1 MKPSQQQ
8 LALIKLGFA
17 SFLCYFSMYAFRKPF
32 TAGTYDG
39 LVLWGISYKFI
50 LVIAQVLGYMCSKFF
65 GIKFIAELKPSQRIG
80 LILLLIGIAELAL
93 LGLALMPFPWNFP
106 FMILNGLPLGLIWG
120 IVFSF
125 LEGRKNTEI
134 LGSFL
139 AISFIISSG
148 VVKTVGRF
156 LITNFHMTEFWM
168 PFCTGLIFIL
178 PLLLSVWILQ
188 KSPVP
193 TALDQ
198 ELRSKRKPMTLQER
212 KVLLQRFGFGLFIL
226 VIIYIFLNA
235 YRDLRDNFMVE
246 IWTDLGHQNSAALLS
261 TTEIPIAI
269 FVLLLAGLISFVK
282 ENFNAFLI
290 NHFLIAFSAILII
303 SATFLFQLNVLPAY
317 YWMTLTGAG
326 MYLAYI
332 IFQCMLFERFIASFK
347 VPGNVGFLMY
357 LADAF
362 GYLGSVFIMLY
373 KQFGPA
379 AKSWSDFYIESSYS
393 MGVIMLILIIGSG
406 LYFIKKR
413 NNNIKINNKQLE
425 FSYE

>member
-8 LALIKLGFA
+8 LALSKLGFA

-80 LILLLIGIAELAL
+80 LIILLIGIAELAL
-93 LGLALMPFPWNFP
+93 LGLALTPFPWNFP

-139 AISFIISSG
+139 AISFNISSG

-178 PLLLSVWILQ
+178 PLLFSVWMLN
-188 KSPVP
+188 KSPAP
-193 TALDQ
+193 TAHDQ
-198 ELRSKRKPMTLQER
+198 ELRSKRKPM
-212 KVLLQRFGFGLFIL
+212 
-226 VIIYIFLNA
+226 N
-235 YRDLRDNFMVE
+235 
-246 IWTDLGHQNSAALLS
+246 
-261 TTEIPIAI
+261 
-269 FVLLLAGLISFVK
+269 
-282 ENFNAFLI
+282 
-290 NHFLIAFSAILII
+290 
-303 SATFLFQLNVLPAY
+303 
-317 YWMTLTGAG
+317 
-326 MYLAYI
+326 
-332 IFQCMLFERFIASFK
+332 
-347 VPGNVGFLMY
+347 
-357 LADAF
+357 
-362 GYLGSVFIMLY
+362 
-373 KQFGPA
+373 
-379 AKSWSDFYIESSYS
+379 
-393 MGVIMLILIIGSG
+393 
-406 LYFIKKR
+406 
-413 NNNIKINNKQLE
+413 
-425 FSYE
+425 